1 MDSRVTKL
9 ARLLINYSLRL
20 QKGELLLIRGEI
32 VTLPLILAAYE
43 EALHVGANPYI
54 DIVVPD
60 AVEAMFKL
68 GSKAQLEFISPVKKY
83 ETDKIDAYLHLW
95 GSQNLNFLAGVD
107 PKRQAITSRARASMM
122 KRWFKRTADGSLK
135 WVGTQYPTQADAQKA
150 EMSLADYED
159 FVYRAGNL
167 HLTDPVKHWRKIEKE
182 QLRLVRILNRIDR
195 LHIQSAT
202 TDLKLQVKGRKWISC
217 HGTENFPDGEIF
229 TSPIENS
236 ANGFIQ
242 FTYPSTYVGRE
253 VTGARL
259 EFKAGRVVSETA
271 TRNLDYLKAMLNT
284 DAGARRVGEIAIGTN
299 YQIKRSTGNT
309 LFDEKIGGSC
319 HLAVGASIPESGGKN
334 HSGIHWDM
342 VCDLKRGG
350 EITADGK
357 VIYRNGKFIV

>member
-20 QKGELLLIRGEI
+20 KKGELLLIRGEI
-32 VTLPLILAAYE
+32 VALPAIQAAYE
-43 EALHVGANPYI
+43 EALRVGANPYI

-60 AVEAMFKL
+60 AIEALFKR
-68 GSKAQLEFISPVKKY
+68 GNKAQLEYVSPVKKY
-83 ETDKIDAYLHLW
+83 ETDKIDAYIHFW
-95 GSQNLNFLAGVD
+95 GSQNLNFLSGVD
-107 PKRQAITSRARASMM
+107 PKRQAMASRARASMM
-122 KRWFKRTADGSLK
+122 KKWFKRTAEGSLK

-167 HLTDPVKHWRKIEKE
+167 HLTDPVKHWRKVEKE
-182 QLRLVRILNRIDR
+182 QLRLVRILNRINR
-195 LHIQSAT
+195 LHIRSAT
-202 TDLKLQVKGRKWISC
+202 TDLKMQVKGRKWISC

-236 ANGFIQ
+236 ANGVIQ

-259 EFKAGRVVSETA
+259 EFKDGKVVSEKA
-271 TRNLDYLKAMLNT
+271 TRNLDYLTAMLNT

-299 YQIKRSTGNT
+299 YQITRSTGNT
-309 LFDEKIGGSC
+309 MRRSA
-319 HLAVGASIPESGGKN
+319 AVVTWRWGPPFLSRAARTIPAFTGTWSA
-334 HSGIHWDM
+334 I
-342 VCDLKRGG
+342 
-350 EITADGK
+350 
-357 VIYRNGKFIV
+357 